1 MKSGI
6 VHFLL
11 FMFLLQIK
19 SIRKHI
25 VDHGVAPRS
34 HGNVGKLPHNS
45 FSLEVYQCVTRFL
58 QAYCDKHGIKKKNG
72 VVLLPKDTTF
82 KSMFEECQVQ
92 SNEQNMTV
100 PSYTTF
106 RKLFKDQFPNVRM
119 DQNSSKSDSKHSS
132 HHSDHHPSTP
142 SEDQDK
148 SKEKI
153 LKIC

>member
-1 MKSGI
+1 M
-6 VHFLL
+6 
-11 FMFLLQIK
+11 QIK

-45 FSLEVYQCVTRFL
+45 YSLEVYQCVTRFL

-82 KSMFEECQVQ
+82 KSIFAECQVQ
-92 SNEQNMTV
+92 SSEQNMTV

-119 DQNSSKSDSKHSS
+119 DQSNKSDAKHTS
-132 HHSDHHPSTP
+132 HNHQSDHHHPSTP
-142 SEDQDK
+142 SKDQDK
-148 SKEKI
+148 TKEKV

>member
-119 DQNSSKSDSKHSS
+119 DQNSKSDSKHSS

-142 SEDQDK
+142 SKDQDK

-153 LKIC
+153 LKLC